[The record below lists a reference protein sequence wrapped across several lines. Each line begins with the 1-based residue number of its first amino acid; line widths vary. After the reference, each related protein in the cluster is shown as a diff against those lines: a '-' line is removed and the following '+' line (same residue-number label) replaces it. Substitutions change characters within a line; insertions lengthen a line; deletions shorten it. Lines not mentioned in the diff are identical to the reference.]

1 MTVFYFKISVSHDP
15 SEIIIICW
23 FGTQEIF
30 NIIINV
36 NIFFHASIMNKKVQ
50 KNSIDLEYI
59 HFLKIINIFTV
70 TFDQCNISLL
80 QTSININFI

>member
-1 MTVFYFKISVSHDP
+1 
-15 SEIIIICW
+15 
-23 FGTQEIF
+23 
-30 NIIINV
+30 
-36 NIFFHASIMNKKVQ
+36 MNKKVQ

-59 HFLKIINIFTV
+59 YFLKIINIFTV